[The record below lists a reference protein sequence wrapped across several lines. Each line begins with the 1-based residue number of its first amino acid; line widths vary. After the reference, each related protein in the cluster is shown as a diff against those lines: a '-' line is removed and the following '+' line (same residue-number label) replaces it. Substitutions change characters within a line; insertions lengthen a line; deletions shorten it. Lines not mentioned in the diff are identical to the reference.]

1 MPRLEPFTPSAS
13 LLSHAA
19 RAGLAGGLLAA
30 SGLCAQSASAQTLDD
45 NYWISVMAYAPRID
59 TNVRV
64 ATKTQTSIGT
74 DVDFENDL
82 KLDNNEVLP
91 SVSIGSRFGRVIVNA
106 DFYKLKR
113 DGSTS
118 LQRDITFD
126 DVTYPASAEVGSDF
140 DSDIYRLTVGYA
152 IVQHDNLELGAA
164 FGLHATRFNL
174 GISGEASVGEAG
186 VSTEVRRRDFLA
198 PLPTIGAFGTYRI
211 APRVELNGRLDYLSL
226 KLGDYDGKL
235 VNAQAGVTY
244 RILDHIALGAAYR
257 YVDYRVG
264 VDKERWE
271 GRVHYKLHGPAL
283 VLQASF

>member
-1 MPRLEPFTPSAS
+1 MPRLEPFTPSVS
-13 LLSHAA
+13 LLSYAA

-30 SGLCAQSASAQTLDD
+30 SGLCAQSAGAQTLDD

-113 DGSTS
+113 NGSTS

-211 APRVELNGRLDYLSL
+211 APRIELNGRLDYLSL